1 MAKIDSL
8 EKVADALEASGYEP
22 EAQNGAVSIGVG
34 GSENPFVAVITLND
48 ATSELV
54 VTCQVAKLGDIDD
67 DMVMEFCV
75 ACLDINTQ
83 IRPYAFATIT
93 ASDNPDLDD
102 PDSWPIVLTDSLPI
116 GDLSDEELTTS
127 IDSLWSALVAGAEV
141 LRIGIGQGVR

>member
-1 MAKIDSL
+1 
-8 EKVADALEASGYEP
+8 
-22 EAQNGAVSIGVG
+22 
-34 GSENPFVAVITLND
+34 
-48 ATSELV
+48 
-54 VTCQVAKLGDIDD
+54 
-67 DMVMEFCV
+67 MVMEFCV